1 MDWRGKPRCRA
12 NAALVLRSNRR
23 MAEAMVGFMARV
35 NYRFP
40 GKVNHELRHL
50 GTIGYMIGD
59 RIKELRTGA
68 EMTQEQFAVIAGT
81 TKQYVGRLEKGI
93 NKDPNPKMIEA
104 WARRFRVRME
114 WITTGNGPK
123 VDSADPLAKE
133 SDWQD
138 VIGYG
143 QAAGLGSGAEA
154 EEYAETHSLK
164 FKATSLRRQGL
175 QARNLAIY
183 YGKGDSM
190 EPTIKDGD
198 AILFDTSDTRV
209 VDGGL
214 YLIQLHGAANA
225 EYYVKRA
232 EVLDGTVY
240 FRSDNPAGDHNW
252 KKPKRMDSAK
262 APITVVGRV
271 RWIAGWVD

>member
-1 MDWRGKPRCRA
+1 MD
-12 NAALVLRSNRR
+12 
-23 MAEAMVGFMARV
+23 
-35 NYRFP
+35 
-40 GKVNHELRHL
+40 
-50 GTIGYMIGD
+50 TIGSRVRAEREAQKMSRQD
-59 RIKELRTGA
+59 LSARTGVGYSTLA
-68 EMTQEQFAVIAGT
+68 ELERGGMQNT
-81 TKQYVGRLEKGI
+81 TKLRLIADALGVSQEWLETGRG
-93 NKDPNPKMIEA
+93 
-104 WARRFRVRME
+104 
-114 WITTGNGPK
+114 
-123 VDSADPLAKE
+123 AKAPAKAAA
-133 SDWQD
+133 SDLDWQD
-138 VIGYG
+138 VVGYS
-143 QAAGLGSGAEA
+143 QAAGLGAGAEA

-232 EVLDGTVY
+232 EILAGIVF
-240 FRSDNPAGDHNW
+240 FRSDNPTGDHGW
-252 KKPKRMDSAK
+252 KKPKRMDSDK
-262 APITVVGRV
+262 SPITVVGRV
-271 RWIAGWVD
+271 RWIAGWVE